1 MVKLVMFLAK
11 KLSICVSA
19 ALLTACFVS
28 PVIAGPTNVTFTATA
43 NTTEYLVPTPNGPCP
58 LAGMTTGSGTATY
71 IGKISLTATDCVTP
85 QPDGSFIFSNGKLVF
100 TASNGDTVTATY
112 GPGSFIAL
120 TPGPVY
126 TIKELFVGA
135 IIITLLG
142 LFLQIKLNMN
152 VLSYITV
159 NKTINQMVP
168 ALLLLI
174 AMLITF
180 LTQGIYS

>member
-1 MVKLVMFLAK
+1 MFLAK

-126 TIKELFVGA
+126 TINHAAFVIIGGTGIFKGAMGRGELHGSEN
-135 IIITLLG
+135 IST
-142 LFLQIKLNMN
+142 
-152 VLSYITV
+152 
-159 NKTINQMVP
+159 VP
-168 ALLLLI
+168 ATGQLQAIGVISFPNPDMNNQLGH
-174 AMLITF
+174 
-180 LTQGIYS
+180 QD